1 MTAAPIGKV
10 DVCWA
15 INGTQAHAAFTL
27 MPGVTALI
35 GPSGAGKT
43 TLARILSGLKHSA
56 SGMIELHGKTL
67 LQTGV
72 DTPVFEKARNI
83 GLVMQSPALFPTMN
97 VYENIMLGGKTSPNE
112 LDTLLEITG
121 TASLLER
128 MPATLSGGEARR
140 VAIVRA
146 MAAKP
151 GLLILDEPMNGLDP
165 KRRRE
170 IMALVRS
177 LAHSSGTP
185 VLLITHQLEEMLF
198 AADHALLINGGQ
210 IVAAGTVENVLTTPE
225 TSSLLGIDDA
235 GSLLTAT
242 VSGRED
248 HLLVTS
254 IGGDTL
260 YIADDGE
267 PIGAM
272 LRLRIMARDIALSP
286 LHLDGIS
293 VLNQLQG
300 EITAIEHTDRDAVIK
315 LCLVKSGLTL
325 QSRIT
330 KKSCT
335 AMKLMAGNTLFC
347 LIKAVA
353 VKELISDPSGGTE
366 SSRI

>member
-1 MTAAPIGKV
+1 MTSSAIANI
-10 DVCWA
+10 DVSWQM
-15 INGTQAHAAFTL
+15 NGATANAAFDL

-43 TLARILSGLKHSA
+43 TLARILCGLKVDA
-56 SGMIELHGKTL
+56 SGSIVFNGETL
-67 LQTGV
+67 L
-72 DTPVFEKARNI
+72 DTTNSPPLFVKARNI
-83 GLVMQSPALFPTMN
+83 GLVMQDPALFPTMT
-97 VYENIMLGGKTSPNE
+97 VKANILLACALSAAE
-112 LDTLLEITG
+112 LDVILAITD
-121 TASLLER
+121 TASLLGR

-146 MAAKP
+146 MAARP
-151 GLLILDEPMNGLDP
+151 ALLILDEPMNGLDP

-177 LAHSSGTP
+177 LAHASDTP

-198 AADHALLINGGQ
+198 SADNALLIEAGH
-210 IVAAGTVENVLTTPE
+210 ILAAGPVETVLSATE
-225 TSSLLGIDDA
+225 TQRLLGIDDA
-235 GSLLTAT
+235 GCLLTAT

-248 HLLVTS
+248 QLLVAD
-254 IGGDTL
+254 IGGATL

-267 PIGAM
+267 PDGAT

-286 LHLDGIS
+286 KKLDGIS
-293 VLNQLQG
+293 VLNQLQAKVSG
-300 EITAIEHTDRDAVIK
+300 INEGPSDV
-315 LCLVKSGLTL
+315 LVNLTLAKPGLTL

-335 AMKLMAGNTLFC
+335 AMQLAKGDTLFC

-353 VKELISDPSGGTE
+353 VKELMSETP
-366 SSRI
+366 